1 MAQNPNISSDPD
13 QPLKAVDPVVGIRVI
28 VQSYFR
34 GDFIALKEGEVSLV
48 ESQDEAFIFDHV
60 ADDIPGQIH
69 RLNRETGDYW
79 IAVPLDPEDA
89 LERCDGCRELFAVT
103 SIVWDGK
110 KDFSC
115 RICHR
120 KTETKAFQQEHAFH
134 PGEQFQVKPTFPSS
148 PQA

>member
-1 MAQNPNISSDPD
+1 VSAPDTISDGD
-13 QPLKAVDPVVGIRVI
+13 QPLKAVDPVVGVRVM

-34 GDFIALKEGEVSLV
+34 SDYIALDEGAISLV
-48 ESQDEAFIFDHV
+48 ESPDMAFVFDYV

-79 IAVPLDPEDA
+79 IAIPLDPEDA

-103 SIVWDGK
+103 SIFWNGK
-110 KDFSC
+110 TYFAC
-115 RICHR
+115 RICQR
-120 KTETKAFQQEHAFH
+120 KEETQLYQKARIYNPGEAFQL
-134 PGEQFQVKPTFPSS
+134 KPQFPSS